1 MSIKSAPRRW
11 QAHTAPKPVG
21 DISAVFDRYSI
32 DAVFIASAT
41 NTHAEHLRRAVDVD
55 IAVLCEKSIDLDLDR
70 AVDVIG
76 YVTARSTRVIVNFN
90 RRFDGDHAELKR
102 LVAHWLRLRRAR

>member
-1 MSIKSAPRRW
+1 
-11 QAHTAPKPVG
+11 VG
-21 DISAVFDRYSI
+21 DISAVFDRDSI

-41 NTHAEHLRRAVDVD
+41 KTHAEHLRRATDVD
-55 IAVLCEKSIDLDLDR
+55 MAVLCEKSIDLDLDR

-90 RRFDGDHAELKR
+90 RRFDRDHAELKR